1 MPRFPCIQHLQCTR
15 VSFNHEHAQ
24 IGFNPSHVHHTRR
37 SASTFR
43 PCQAIGFSRKSDIKV
58 VQEFKCV
65 LQVTANPGIQI
76 HDDCPLIRGCTKRLY
91 DFPRFPHICRLLRF
105 GQSHQSYSWNLES
118 RLISEN
124 HNWCRRRVPLHRLN
138 CTLELIEIV
147 SNALCICG
155 ESYALVP
162 RRRRSVHSDCK
173 DYAGGGPSTSM
184 WPQSVVNINV
194 GVTLRWCRATC
205 GLIRVPLFHH
215 TICRQNR
222 NFIPSGNKS
231 WSQVSVHNLA
241 SACTGMQHND
251 LTHYKQ
257 RYCRTVK
264 AAIVLNRQRKESDI

>member
-184 WPQSVVNINV
+184 WPQSVVNISV
-194 GVTLRWCRATC
+194 GVTLRWCRAMIMYKVNLGAMPT
-205 GLIRVPLFHH
+205 VPKRQPCVSLHAQAVDGDANQH
-215 TICRQNR
+215 TEDTPLHDTTPKGVQRQQLEPR
-222 NFIPSGNKS
+222 
-231 WSQVSVHNLA
+231 
-241 SACTGMQHND
+241 
-251 LTHYKQ
+251 
-257 RYCRTVK
+257 
-264 AAIVLNRQRKESDI
+264 